1 MVSVNVIHHVYLL
14 KWEILLYCWVQ
25 LLATNIYVSKG
36 SGHDPLLSSHCH
48 MLLLLPT
55 IKVQVQNEYI
65 IKKEKKKEKKR
76 VAMGPDRLWHL
87 IALCRFETCFINI
100 LTFMS
105 HLTAN

>member
-1 MVSVNVIHHVYLL
+1 MYI
-14 KWEILLYCWVQ
+14 
-25 LLATNIYVSKG
+25 VSKG

-48 MLLLLPT
+48 MILQLKYKYKIYTSL
-55 IKVQVQNEYI
+55 KKKKK
-65 IKKEKKKEKKR
+65 KKEREKKR

-100 LTFMS
+100 PTFMS

>member
-1 MVSVNVIHHVYLL
+1 MVSVKVMHHVYLL

-25 LLATNIYVSKG
+25 LLATNIYIYVSKG

-48 MLLLLPT
+48 MILQLKYKYKMYTSL
-55 IKVQVQNEYI
+55 
-65 IKKEKKKEKKR
+65 KKEKKKKR

-87 IALCRFETCFINI
+87 IALCRFETCFIKI

-105 HLTAN
+105 HLTAS